1 MLSINYISNFL
12 YDKQQKIDISNY
24 NKINSFER
32 NKESFEKNKSLSEGK
47 QEELDKYHSNLYN
60 SFDILYDKYI
70 KDFYVDNKIYRNKS
84 SVFTLFNSLL
94 CIIDEYFNLNS
105 EKEKELIIKDFIT
118 KIDSDLFQENLY
130 NKYEYNKNRK
140 FNKADIQLVLKDAF
154 QFKSEDKFNL
164 IKEYLSDYLGIN
176 IFIFKLEDKLID
188 FINMEKYLT
197 TQFGKNINKYV
208 PTLLII
214 CENGIH
220 KPIMSH
226 NKDLNG
232 KTSLLT
238 YSNNKEIID
247 NIWNYLKLDD
257 IYLENINLN
266 NEKKILKEGM
276 NATFI
281 KNLKIDELKKMCI
294 ENNIELTKK
303 SDKTS
308 RSINKLK
315 TELVKDLIAVL
326 NI

>member
-1 MLSINYISNFL
+1 MLSINYISTFL

-24 NKINSFER
+24 NKINIFER
-32 NKESFEKNKSLSEGK
+32 NQELFEKDKILFDEK
-47 QEELDKYHSNLYN
+47 QESLDKYHSNLYN

-70 KDFYVDNKIYRNKS
+70 KDFYFDNKIYRNKS
-84 SVFTLFNSLL
+84 CVFTLFNSLL
-94 CIIDEYFNLNS
+94 CILDEYFNLNA
-105 EKEKELIIKDFIT
+105 EKEKESIIKDFIT
-118 KIDSDLFQENLY
+118 KIDNDLFQENLY

-140 FNKADIQLVLKDAF
+140 FNKANIQLVLKEAF
-154 QFKSEDKFNL
+154 QFKSDDNFNL
-164 IKEYLSDYLGIN
+164 LKEYLSDYLGVN
-176 IFIFKLEDKLID
+176 IFIFNLEDKLID
-188 FINMEKYLT
+188 FINSEKYLPI
-197 TQFGKNINKYV
+197 QFGKNINKYV
-208 PTLLII
+208 PALLIT
-214 CENGIH
+214 CENGIY

-238 YSNNKEIID
+238 YSNNREIVD
-247 NIWNYLKLDD
+247 NIWNYLKLNDV
-257 IYLENINLN
+257 YLENINLN
-266 NEKKILKEGM
+266 NEKLVLKEGM
-276 NATFI
+276 NVTFI
-281 KNLKIDELKKMCI
+281 KNLKIDELKKMCT